1 MSLNQ
6 LLSHWRAEPTIFS
19 NITEWRKIEARSA
32 QFKPFPES
40 VHPILI
46 QVLSQRGIKNLYLH
60 QETTW
65 EYAKNGHN
73 VIIVTG
79 TASGKT
85 LAYNLP
91 ILDTLIR
98 DESARALYIFPTKA
112 LGQDQYNE
120 LSAITDDLKIH
131 QNLTQDNVTDHQL
144 VQQYSISVGIYDGD
158 TKPKDRPAIRDNSRL
173 VITNPDMLHMGIL
186 PHHTRWAE
194 FFANLNYIVI
204 DEIHAYRG
212 VFGSHVANVLRRLKK
227 ITRFYGSKPQFFLTS
242 ATIANPV
249 ELGEKLIE
257 EPVDLVD
264 QDGSSRGM
272 TNFLI
277 YNPPIVNEDLGLRRS
292 SLLESVRLAEDLF
305 YYDVQT
311 IIFGRSRR
319 NIELIL
325 TYLRQNLGHTGNDL
339 NSAQSNRV
347 SNAELIRGYR
357 SGYLPSERR
366 AIEGG
371 LRTGKVRTVVATN
384 ALELGID
391 IGAMSASI
399 LAGYPGTIASTW
411 QQAGRA
417 GRSDDPSLVI
427 LVTTA
432 SPLDQFLAHNP
443 GYFFGRT
450 PEKALINPDNLLILL
465 AHLRCTLFEL
475 PFQVGERYGKLLIEE
490 LEEFFSL
497 LIQEGVVHKSGNKF
511 FWLADRYPADGV
523 SLRVASP
530 SKILLQIPRGEEWTT
545 IGDVDYES
553 GPWLVHPQAIYLQE
567 SQMYLVD
574 DLNLEGGIARLHPT
588 AADFYTVPKVNTSIE
603 AIHQSAAEAV
613 PGGEKSY
620 GELSV
625 ISQVTGF
632 RQVKWFTHEQL
643 GSGDLDLPANELNTM
658 GYWLS
663 INSKTV
669 ENLRQNGLWSNDA
682 NKYGPDWTQQRD
694 RARSRDE
701 FRCQVCGL
709 EEGDREHHVHHKT
722 PFRQFDSPKT
732 ANQISN
738 LVTLCPSCH
747 RRVETVVKLRSS
759 LSGLAYVLNNIAPLF
774 LMCDS
779 RDLGVYSD
787 PQSPLAEGNPTI
799 VLFER
804 IPAGIGFSQRLYEI
818 HTSLIKNA
826 YELVNLCTCRDGCP
840 SCVGPAGENGLSGKQ
855 ETLALLSL
863 LIEQS
868 GIPDQK

>member
-40 VHPILI
+40 VHPTLT

-91 ILDTLIR
+91 ILDALIR
-98 DESARALYIFPTKA
+98 DESASALYIFPTKA

-120 LSAITDDLKIH
+120 LSAITDDLKVLH
-131 QNLTQDNVTDHQL
+131 NLTQDNAADQQL
-144 VQQYSISVGIYDGD
+144 TQQYSIPVGIYDGD
-158 TKPKDRPAIRDNSRL
+158 TKPKDRSAIRDNSRL

-194 FFANLNYIVI
+194 FFANLHYLVI

-212 VFGSHVANVLRRLKK
+212 VFGSHVANVLRRLKR

-305 YYDVQT
+305 YYDIQT

-417 GRSDDPSLVI
+417 GRSEDPSLVI

-465 AHLRCTLFEL
+465 AHLRCALFEL

-530 SKILLQIPRGEEWTT
+530 SKILLQIPQGEEWTT

-588 AADFYTVPKVNTSIE
+588 AADFYTIPKVNTSIE
-603 AIHQSAAEAV
+603 AIHRSAAEAV

-868 GIPDQK
+868 RIPDQK